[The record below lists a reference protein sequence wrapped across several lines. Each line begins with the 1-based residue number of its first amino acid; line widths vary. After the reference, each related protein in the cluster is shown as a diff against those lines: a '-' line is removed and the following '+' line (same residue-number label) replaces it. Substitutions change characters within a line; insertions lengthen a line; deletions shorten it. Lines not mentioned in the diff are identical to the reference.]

1 MRIESTRF
9 GTVELSDDA
18 VLDFRDGLIGLPGT
32 RWALIAQS
40 DNTPF
45 FWLHSVDDP
54 ALALPVTPPWLFFSE
69 YEARVADDDARALE
83 LDGPE
88 EASIFC
94 VVRAAGRLEEF
105 TVNLL
110 APVVIHAAKRLGRQV
125 INEAAGYSV
134 RAPLFA
140 EVDLQ
145 QVEPVGPG
153 VPVAAWAG

>member
-1 MRIESTRF
+1 MHIESTRF
-9 GTVELSDDA
+9 GTIELSDDA
-18 VLDFRDGLIGLPGT
+18 VLEFRDGLIGLPGK

-40 DNTPF
+40 DDTPF
-45 FWLHSVDDP
+45 YWLHSVDDP
-54 ALALPVTPPWLFFSE
+54 SLALPVTSPWLFFPD
-69 YEARVADDDARALE
+69 YEARVADDDAAALE

-94 VVRAAGRLEEF
+94 VVRAASRLEDF

-125 INEAAGYSV
+125 INEAGGYSV

-140 EVDLQ
+140 EVELQ
-145 QVEPVGPG
+145 QVEPASPG